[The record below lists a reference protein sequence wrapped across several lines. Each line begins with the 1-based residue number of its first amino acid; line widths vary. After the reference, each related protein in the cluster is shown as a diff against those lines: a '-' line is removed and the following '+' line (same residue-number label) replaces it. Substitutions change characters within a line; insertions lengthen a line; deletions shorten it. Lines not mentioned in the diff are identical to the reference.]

1 MPKEV
6 KVAKVQDFQDGD
18 MREVALGDTKLVLAR
33 VQGKFYAL
41 HGECTHYGGPLAEG
55 ALNGTRVVCPW
66 HQAAFDLTTGGLL
79 EPPALDHPTCFA
91 VRVEGDDVYIQAPDK
106 LETRSVPPM
115 VKRDPAEERTII
127 ILGSGAAGNAAAE
140 TLRQDG
146 FTGRIVMLSQEQ
158 RLPYDRP
165 NLSKGYLSG
174 EAGPESLPWRDE
186 KFYQDCDI
194 ELLFGRRA
202 AAADV
207 AQKTIT
213 LADGASLTYDGLL
226 LATGCMPRPLA
237 APGAGLGNVFTLR
250 TPEDADQ
257 IIRAAAPGAKAACIG
272 ASFIGMEAAASLT
285 KRGLAV
291 TVVGRGSIPFERQL
305 GPEIGRLLM
314 QVHEEKGVSFRL
326 GRKVTR
332 LAGDDRVRQV
342 ILDDGAALEADLV
355 VVGLGAIPATGF
367 IRGLDLEP
375 DGSIRVDP
383 YLKASEGV
391 YAAGDIARF
400 PDWRTGELIRIEHW
414 RLAEQHGRTAAHNL
428 AGKAAAFAGVPF
440 FWSEHFDQ
448 FLQYVGHAAAWDE
461 LIIHGDVAARNF
473 LAFYIKGG
481 RMLAAAGLQQ
491 DRQLAALSELMRI
504 DKLPS
509 AETLRREPGFDFQAH
524 LKALQA

>member
-6 KVAKVQDFQDGD
+6 KVAQVRDFQDGD

-33 VQGKFYAL
+33 VKGKFYAL
-41 HGECTHYGGPLAEG
+41 HGECTHYGGPLGEG

-66 HQAAFDLTTGGLL
+66 HQATFDFTTGGLL

-91 VRVEGDDVYIQAPDK
+91 VRVDGDDIYIRVPDK
-106 LETRSVPPM
+106 LENRATPPM
-115 VKRDPAEERTII
+115 VKRDPGDGRTFVM
-127 ILGSGAAGNAAAE
+127 LGAGAAGNIAAE

-146 FTGRIVMLSQEQ
+146 FTGRILMLSQEE

-174 EAGPESLPWRDE
+174 EAGPDSLPWRDE
-186 KFYQDCDI
+186 KFYQDSDI

-202 AAADV
+202 TGVDV
-207 AQKTIT
+207 AQKTIA
-213 LADGASLTYDGLL
+213 LADGTSLSYDGLL
-226 LATGCMPRPLA
+226 LATGGTPRPLA
-237 APGAGLGNVFTLR
+237 APGAGLKNVFALR

-257 IIRAAAPGAKAACIG
+257 IIQAAAPGSKAVCVG

-285 KRGLAV
+285 KRGLRV

-326 GRKVTR
+326 GRQVTR
-332 LAGDDRVRQV
+332 LGGDDRVRQV
-342 ILDDGAALEADLV
+342 VLDDGATLDADLV
-355 VVGLGAIPATGF
+355 VAGLGAVPATGF
-367 IRGLDLEP
+367 VRGLDLEL
-375 DGSIRVDP
+375 DGSIRVDQ
-383 YLKASEGV
+383 YLKAAEGV

-428 AGKAAAFAGVPF
+428 AGGAAAFAGVPF

-448 FLQYVGHAAAWDE
+448 FLQYVGYAATWDE
-461 LIIHGDVAARNF
+461 LIIQGDLGARNF

-509 AETLRREPGFDFQAH
+509 AETLRREPGFDFQAR